1 MQSCTK
7 SWHVPINIAAK
18 RVARSDRRLPNK
30 RLWVDYTHAHRR
42 NSFATNQWNKQNAD
56 QYMPT
61 TSLYCCK
68 LFPIFTSLHALLKI
82 QCRSKVRFRGGG
94 NHERRGRELLGGS
107 EGMLPLKVLKYR
119 VSEIAFSALREHQF
133 PAIFR
138 RLKSLKP

>member
-1 MQSCTK
+1 
-7 SWHVPINIAAK
+7 
-18 RVARSDRRLPNK
+18 
-30 RLWVDYTHAHRR
+30 
-42 NSFATNQWNKQNAD
+42 
-56 QYMPT
+56 MPT

-94 NHERRGRELLGGS
+94 GGNHERRGRGLRGGGEGGWGGGGGGGGHHERRGRELLGRP

-119 VSEIAFSALREHQF
+119 VSEIAFSAFREHQF

-138 RLKSLKP
+138 